1 MTLADWINVG
11 ATLWFFGCWLGYAA
25 FARRRAKTSYNLSA
39 VLQLYR
45 KRWMHEM
52 LLRQNRIADAA
63 LLASLE
69 RNVSFLASTS
79 IFIIAGLV
87 TLMASAEQIHATLV
101 ALPFTNS
108 DLTSK
113 QLQFKICLLIA
124 IYVYAFFTLTWA
136 MRQYGICAVLLGAS
150 PAPEEGS
157 TADGASSNLAQNRQH
172 ANMTA
177 KIIDHAGHSYNYGLR
192 AYYFSLSVLP
202 WLINA
207 WLFMLAVGVVTAVLY
222 HREFKSRTLVT
233 LARNV
238 SGARPEAGA

>member
-1 MTLADWINVG
+1 MTLGDWINVG

-25 FARRRAKTSYNLSA
+25 FARQRAKTSYNLSA

-63 LLASLE
+63 LLSSLE

-87 TLMASAEQIHATLV
+87 TLMASAEQIHATLI

-150 PAPEEGS
+150 PAAENFSSTECPTINEE
-157 TADGASSNLAQNRQH
+157 QNHQH

-202 WLINA
+202 WLINV
-207 WLFMLAVGVVTAVLY
+207 WLFMFAVGVVTAVLY
-222 HREFKSRTLVT
+222 RREFKSRTLAI
-233 LARNV
+233 LARDV
-238 SGARPEAGA
+238 PGAEPKTGA

>member
-25 FARRRAKTSYNLSA
+25 FARQRAKTSYNLSA
-39 VLQLYR
+39 VLQVYR

-52 LLRQNRIADAA
+52 LMRQNRIADAA
-63 LLASLE
+63 LLSSLE

-87 TLMASAEQIHATLV
+87 TLMASAEQIHATLI
-101 ALPFTNS
+101 ALPFTNT

-150 PAPEEGS
+150 PAAEGS
-157 TADGASSNLAQNRQH
+157 DSGNNEAQNSQH

-222 HREFKSRTLVT
+222 RREFKSRTLTT
-233 LARNV
+233 LAREMPRERPK
-238 SGARPEAGA
+238 SGV

>member
-1 MTLADWINVG
+1 MTQLDWLNIG

-25 FARRRAKTSYNLSA
+25 FARQRAKTSYNLSA
-39 VLQLYR
+39 VLQVYR

-63 LLASLE
+63 LLSSLE

-150 PAPEEGS
+150 PA
-157 TADGASSNLAQNRQH
+157 ADGADSANNEQQNRQH

-177 KIIDHAGHSYNYGLR
+177 KVIDHAGHSYNYGLR

-202 WLINA
+202 WLFNA
-207 WLFMLAVGVVTAVLY
+207 WLFMFAVGVVTAVLY
-222 HREFKSRTLVT
+222 RREFKSRTLTT
-233 LARNV
+233 LAREMPDDRPQT
-238 SGARPEAGA
+238 GA

>member
-39 VLQLYR
+39 VLQVYR

-87 TLMASAEQIHATLV
+87 TLMASAEQIHATLI

-150 PAPEEGS
+150 PAAESATDSEDQ
-157 TADGASSNLAQNRQH
+157 TRQH
-172 ANMTA
+172 ANITA

-202 WLINA
+202 WLVNA

-222 HREFKSRTLVT
+222 RREFKSKTLTT
-233 LARNV
+233 LAREMP
-238 SGARPEAGA
+238 GTRPEAGV

>member
-39 VLQLYR
+39 VLQVYR

-52 LLRQNRIADAA
+52 LQRQNRIADAA

-87 TLMASAEQIHATLV
+87 TLMASAEQIHATLI
-101 ALPFTNS
+101 ALPFTNI

-150 PAPEEGS
+150 PAAEGAANNEE
-157 TADGASSNLAQNRQH
+157 QNRQH

-207 WLFMLAVGVVTAVLY
+207 WLFMFAVGVVTAVLY
-222 HREFKSRTLVT
+222 RREFKSRTLAT
-233 LARNV
+233 LAREMPGERPE
-238 SGARPEAGA
+238 SGA

>member
-1 MTLADWINVG
+1 MTLVDWINVG
-11 ATLWFFGCWLGYAA
+11 ATVWFFGCWLGYAA

-39 VLQLYR
+39 VLQVYR

-52 LLRQNRIADAA
+52 LQRQNRIADAA
-63 LLASLE
+63 LLSSLE

-87 TLMASAEQIHATLV
+87 TLMASAEQIHSTLI

-150 PAPEEGS
+150 PAADEASPGDGS
-157 TADGASSNLAQNRQH
+157 SSNLEQNRQH

-233 LARNV
+233 LAREIP
-238 SGARPEAGA
+238 GARPEPGA

>member
-1 MTLADWINVG
+1 MTQPDWINVA

-25 FARRRAKTSYNLSA
+25 FARRRAKTSYNLAA
-39 VLQLYR
+39 VLQVYR

-52 LLRQNRIADAA
+52 MLRQNRIADAA
-63 LLASLE
+63 LLSSLE

-87 TLMASAEQIHATLV
+87 TLMASAEQIHATLI

-150 PAPEEGS
+150 PSAE
-157 TADGASSNLAQNRQH
+157 DASSETCASNAERNRPH

-202 WLINA
+202 WLVNA

-233 LARNV
+233 LAREV
-238 SGARPEAGA
+238 PGA